1 MSNPENVGVFN
12 FPLTKM
18 GIVGVTLAVLGFQII
33 FSSFYAGLY
42 NVQVIG
48 EDLPDQ
54 QA

>member
-1 MSNPENVGVFN
+1 
-12 FPLTKM
+12 M